1 MRQLLRY
8 ELLKIVSRKSV
19 FIVSL
24 LLAAIYTVV
33 IAFHA
38 EYYQDGSKEYRS
50 YAREITAK
58 DIQRVNERYKRSN
71 WHQLPIQEKSIME
84 DISGMP
90 NMLHKYEEQLLDI
103 EIRLMLSQPDSYE
116 YKKTKLKE
124 KLLSEQGPPTAQLY
138 YNMPWGELI
147 YMVDQ
152 FGVAF
157 MGAMLLIGLSPIYS
171 TEYATRMDSLLL
183 SSRHGRSKLI
193 HAKCLAAILY
203 TLLCVLVFQLIN
215 MGVTALLFG
224 NLDGATTPLNS
235 MRRYGDT
242 RPFAEYPYSFTVIE
256 YYFIQLGV
264 QTIGCAAFAIAVTF
278 ISSLSRSSLV
288 TMLLAG
294 GVLGIPY
301 LLLDVRNIRYPII
314 EWMVT
319 FGYSQFI
326 RVTHLFNSFRTV
338 NFFGEPILYPIAAL
352 AVLLTV
358 TAVLVWG
365 TTLLF
370 RRRQAC

>member
-8 ELLKIVSRKSV
+8 ELLKIVWRKSV
-19 FIVSL
+19 FVVGL
-24 LLAAIYTVV
+24 LIAAIYTVV

-50 YAREITAK
+50 YAREITAE
-58 DIQRVNERYKRSN
+58 DIQRVDERYKRSN

-84 DISGMP
+84 DISGIP
-90 NMLHKYEEQLLDI
+90 NMLHKYEQKLIDI
-103 EIRLMLSQPDSYE
+103 DMRLMLSKPDSYE
-116 YKKTKLKE
+116 YKQNKLQE

-171 TEYATRMDSLLL
+171 EEYTRRMDSLLL

-224 NLDGATTPLNS
+224 NLDGATTPLDS

-242 RPFAEYPYSFTVIE
+242 RPFAEYPYSFTVLE

-338 NFFGEPILYPIAAL
+338 NLFGEPILYPIAAL
-352 AVLLTV
+352 AILLIV
-358 TAVLVWG
+358 TAVLVWV
-365 TTLLF
+365 TALLF

>member
-19 FIVSL
+19 FIVGL
-24 LLAAIYTVV
+24 LIAAIYTVV
-33 IAFHA
+33 IAFQA

-50 YAREITAK
+50 YAREITAE
-58 DIQRVNERYKRSN
+58 DIQRVDERYKN
-71 WHQLPIQEKSIME
+71 NDWHQLPIQEKSIME

-103 EIRLMLSQPDSYE
+103 EIRLMLSKPDSYE
-116 YKKTKLKE
+116 YKKTKLQE
-124 KLLSEQGPPTAQLY
+124 KLLLEQGPPTAQLY
-138 YNMPWGELI
+138 YNKPWAELL

-171 TEYATRMDSLLL
+171 EEYTRGMDGLLL

-203 TLLCVLVFQLIN
+203 TLLCVLLFQLIN
-215 MGVTALLFG
+215 MGGTALLFG
-224 NLDGATTPLNS
+224 NLDGAATLLHS

-242 RPFAEYPYSFTVIE
+242 RPFAGYPYSFTVIE

-264 QTIGCAAFAIAVTF
+264 QTIGCIAFALAVTF
-278 ISSLSRSSLV
+278 ISSLSRSSVV

-314 EWMVT
+314 EWMMT

-338 NFFGEPILYPIAAL
+338 NLFGEPVLYPIAAL

-358 TAVLVWG
+358 TAVLVWV

>member
-1 MRQLLRY
+1 MRQLLKY
-8 ELLKIVSRKSV
+8 ELLKIMSRKSV
-19 FIVSL
+19 FIVGL
-24 LLAAIYTVV
+24 LIAAIYTVV

-50 YAREITAK
+50 YAREITAE
-58 DIQRVNERYKRSN
+58 DILRVDERYKSSN

-84 DISGMP
+84 DISGIP
-90 NMLHKYEEQLLDI
+90 NMQHKYEEQLRDI
-103 EIRLMLSQPDSYE
+103 EIRLMLSNPDSYE
-116 YKKTKLKE
+116 YKTTKLKE
-124 KLLSEQGPPTAQLY
+124 KLLLEQGPPPAQLY
-138 YNMPWGELI
+138 YNKPWAELI

-157 MGAMLLIGLSPIYS
+157 IGGMLLIGLSPIYS
-171 TEYATRMDSLLL
+171 EEYARRMDSLLL

-193 HAKCLAAILY
+193 HAKCVAAILY

-224 NLDGATTPLNS
+224 NLDGATTPLHS
-235 MRRYGDT
+235 MGRYGDT
-242 RPFAEYPYSFTVIE
+242 RPFAEYPFSFTVIE

-301 LLLDVRNIRYPII
+301 LLLDVRNIRYPMI
-314 EWMVT
+314 EWMMT

-352 AVLLTV
+352 AVLLAV
-358 TAVLVWG
+358 TAVFVWG
-365 TTLLF
+365 TYLVF
-370 RRRQAC
+370 CRRQAC

>member
-19 FIVSL
+19 FIVGL
-24 LLAAIYTVV
+24 LIAAIYTVV

-38 EYYQDGSKEYRS
+38 GYYQDGSKEYRS
-50 YAREITAK
+50 YAREITAE
-58 DIQRVNERYKRSN
+58 DIQRVDERYKRSN

-84 DISGMP
+84 DISGIP

-116 YKKTKLKE
+116 YKKTKLQE
-124 KLLSEQGPPTAQLY
+124 KLLLEQGPPTAQLY
-138 YNMPWGELI
+138 YNKPWAELL

-157 MGAMLLIGLSPIYS
+157 MGVMLLIGLSPIYS
-171 TEYATRMDSLLL
+171 EEYTRRMDGLLL

-203 TLLCVLVFQLIN
+203 TLLFVLLFQLIN

-224 NLDGATTPLNS
+224 NLDGATTPLDS

-242 RPFAEYPYSFTVIE
+242 RPFSEYPYSFTVIE

-264 QTIGCAAFAIAVTF
+264 HTIGCIAFALAVTF

-288 TMLLAG
+288 TMLMAG

-352 AVLLTV
+352 AILLTV
-358 TAVLVWG
+358 SAVLVWV

>member
-1 MRQLLRY
+1 MRQLLKY
-8 ELLKIVSRKSV
+8 ELLKIMSRKSV
-19 FIVSL
+19 FIMGLFIAV
-24 LLAAIYTVV
+24 IYT
-33 IAFHA
+33 AFVAYHA
-38 EYYQDGSKEYRS
+38 KYYQDGSQDYRP
-50 YAREITAK
+50 YAREITVE
-58 DIQRVNERYKRSN
+58 DFQRANEIFQNNDWQKLS
-71 WHQLPIQEKSIME
+71 IQERSILE
-84 DISGMP
+84 DISGISNQM
-90 NMLHKYEEQLLDI
+90 NKYEKQLLDI
-103 EIRLMLSQPDSYE
+103 ENRLMLSKPDSYE
-116 YKKTKLKE
+116 YKKSKLKE
-124 KLLSEQGPPTAQLY
+124 KLLLEQGPPAAQLY
-138 YNMPWGELI
+138 YNKPWAELL

-171 TEYATRMDSLLL
+171 EEYTRRMDGLLL

-203 TLLCVLVFQLIN
+203 TLLCVLLFQLIN
-215 MGVTALLFG
+215 MGITALLFG
-224 NLDGATTPLNS
+224 NLDGAATPLDS

-242 RPFAEYPYSFTVIE
+242 HPFAEQPYSFTVIE

-264 QTIGCAAFAIAVTF
+264 QTIGCIAFALAVTF
-278 ISSLSRSSLV
+278 ISSLSRSSVV

-338 NFFGEPILYPIAAL
+338 NFFGEPVLYPIAAL

-358 TAVLVWG
+358 SAVLVWV

-370 RRRQAC
+370 RRRQAW

>member
-8 ELLKIVSRKSV
+8 ELLKIISRKSV
-19 FIVSL
+19 LIVGL
-24 LLAAIYTVV
+24 LIAVIYT
-33 IAFHA
+33 AFVAYHA
-38 EYYQDGSKEYRS
+38 DYYQDGSQDYRH
-50 YAREITAK
+50 YEREITAV
-58 DIQRVNERYKRSN
+58 DIQRVDERYKSSD
-71 WHQLPIQEKSIME
+71 WHQLPIQEKGVME
-84 DISGMP
+84 DISEIP
-90 NMLHKYEEQLLDI
+90 HMLQKHEQKLTDI
-103 EIRLMLSQPDSYE
+103 DMRLMLSKPDSYE
-116 YKKTKLKE
+116 YKKTRLQE
-124 KLLSEQGPPTAQLY
+124 KLLLEQGPPTAQLY
-138 YNMPWGELI
+138 YNKPWAELL

-171 TEYATRMDSLLL
+171 EEYTRRMDGLLL

-203 TLLCVLVFQLIN
+203 TLLCVLLFQLIN
-215 MGVTALLFG
+215 MGVAALLFG
-224 NLDGATTPLNS
+224 NLDGATTPLDS

-264 QTIGCAAFAIAVTF
+264 QTIGCAAFAIAVMF

-301 LLLDVRNIRYPII
+301 LLLDMRNIRYPII

-338 NFFGEPILYPIAAL
+338 NFFGEPVLYPIAAL

-358 TAVLVWG
+358 SAVLVWV

>member
-1 MRQLLRY
+1 MRQLLQY
-8 ELLKIVSRKSV
+8 ELLKIISRKSV
-19 FIVSL
+19 LIVGL
-24 LLAAIYTVV
+24 LIAAIYTVV

-38 EYYQDGSKEYRS
+38 DYFQDGSKEYRP
-50 YAREITAK
+50 YAREITAE
-58 DIQRVNERYKRSN
+58 DILRVDERYKSSN
-71 WHQLPIQEKSIME
+71 WHQLPIQEKGVME
-84 DISGMP
+84 DISEIP
-90 NMLHKYEEQLLDI
+90 HMLQKYEQKLTDI
-103 EIRLMLSQPDSYE
+103 DMRLMLSKPDSYE
-116 YKKTKLKE
+116 YKQNKLQE
-124 KLLSEQGPPTAQLY
+124 KLLFEQGPPYAQLY
-138 YNMPWGELI
+138 YNKPWAELL

-171 TEYATRMDSLLL
+171 EEYARRMDSLLL

-203 TLLCVLVFQLIN
+203 TLLCVLLFQLIN

-224 NLDGATTPLNS
+224 NMDGAATPLDS

-242 RPFAEYPYSFTVIE
+242 RPFAGYPYSFTVIE

-264 QTIGCAAFAIAVTF
+264 QTIGCIAFALAVTF
-278 ISSLSRSSLV
+278 ISSLSRSSVV

-314 EWMVT
+314 EWMMT

-338 NFFGEPILYPIAAL
+338 NFFGEPVLYPIAAL

-358 TAVLVWG
+358 SAVLVWV